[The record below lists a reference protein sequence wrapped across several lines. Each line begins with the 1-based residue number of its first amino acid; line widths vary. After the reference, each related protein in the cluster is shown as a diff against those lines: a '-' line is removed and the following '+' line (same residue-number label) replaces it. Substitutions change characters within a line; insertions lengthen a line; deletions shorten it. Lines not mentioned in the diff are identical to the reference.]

1 MEVLLCGNARARPE
15 ADHGV
20 TQPIFESVPC
30 VRAHSLYPSG
40 WDWQS
45 PCSLEAQILRCGVGE
60 ISRQE
65 NKEINSDWQ
74 KMRVNKT
81 VTESDWKK

>member
-1 MEVLLCGNARARPE
+1 MWECSCQTR
-15 ADHGV
+15 ADHWV

-40 WDWQS
+40 WDYVK
-45 PCSLEAQILRCGVGE
+45 SLLSGSSDSKVWGGE